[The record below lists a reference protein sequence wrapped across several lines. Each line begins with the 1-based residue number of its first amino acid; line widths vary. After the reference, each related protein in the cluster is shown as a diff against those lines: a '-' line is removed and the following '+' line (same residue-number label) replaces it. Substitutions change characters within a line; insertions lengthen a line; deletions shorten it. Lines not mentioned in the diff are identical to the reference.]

1 MEYCPTNGK
10 ACFCSRSSAERA
22 AKNMS
27 DRHRGVATVYR
38 CQFCNH
44 WHLTH
49 YSFEHSKAIR
59 ELNKQ
64 GYYAEPPKKKKK
76 KDMRIFID
84 THDNDGCVMVDT
96 FKPAESDRKGILLA
110 FTKEPSPIA
119 VGLTYEQALE
129 LAEALKI
136 QTARI

>member
-1 MEYCPTNGK
+1 MYCSQNGK
-10 ACFCSRSSAERA
+10 ECFGSRHAARMA
-22 AKNMS
+22 AKRMQG
-27 DRHRGVATVYR
+27 HYRGAASIYR
-38 CQFCNH
+38 CHYCHQ

-49 YSFEHSKAIR
+49 YSYEHSKAIR